1 MKRTIILF
9 STSIA
14 IFLFSCCLQKT
25 KNELRRLS
33 TAETVKQLKER
44 KVNQFKFIYKD
55 SIGNDLTP
63 ELSKKFNSGKM
74 IREFYVNQSNEIIQ
88 VRLKE
93 YSHEKVF
100 HEILI
105 RELLNDPFKNYEFI
119 EINCEE
125 SETLLKQVLTQDQD
139 VRKNESSTNDIM
151 QTDASNQQIV
161 NSILK
166 ECSWPNDPELI
177 NSIWFVIQHSESEF
191 MAFYYL
197 DFLKLVEKD
206 LLKEST
212 MAKMKDRML
221 MNNGYP
227 QIYGTQIVGKNVYK
241 LRDPKNINQ
250 LRAEVGLGTI
260 EENTR
265 KFGFEFN
272 NDDYI
277 DE

>member
-1 MKRTIILF
+1 M
-9 STSIA
+9 
-14 IFLFSCCLQKT
+14 FLYSSCLQKN

-33 TAETVKQLKER
+33 TAETVKHLKER

-139 VRKNESSTNDIM
+139 VRKNESSTNDII

-166 ECSWPNDPELI
+166 KCSWPNDPELI
-177 NSIWFVIQHSESEF
+177 NSIWFIIQHSESEF

-241 LRDPKNINQ
+241 LRDPKNVNQ

-260 EENTR
+260 EENTK